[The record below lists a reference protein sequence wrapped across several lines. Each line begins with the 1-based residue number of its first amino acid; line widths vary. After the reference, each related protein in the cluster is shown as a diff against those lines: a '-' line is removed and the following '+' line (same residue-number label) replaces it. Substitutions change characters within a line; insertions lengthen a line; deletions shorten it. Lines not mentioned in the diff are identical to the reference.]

1 MEINIARMVEAARV
15 ATLAWGK
22 AASKADSLSAI
33 MGDAIKAAWP
43 TEAAFESKTVRE
55 WLVEAAASVPGGKD
69 WVKIYNAPAPASPA
83 GTEWKRAHNLI
94 DNRLRLAKAAA
105 YPATVPTPVAATLTP
120 AQISAEV
127 AQKAAK
133 TASVEWI
140 QSATE
145 TGNIKAEAAIKG
157 TEAKLAETKAKA
169 AEAKAKLD
177 PTKAAEA
184 EALKAQAETEK
195 AQAEA
200 LKVKAAEA
208 DEETKAKAAIAKAA
222 QDAANKE
229 AAAIR
234 LANKIAKVIEKAEAL
249 LVEAGALEGAEG
261 LVNYMTTTRN
271 ALTEFKAAN
280 I

>member
-43 TEAAFESKTVRE
+43 TEAAFESKTVRG
-55 WLVEAAASVPGGKD
+55 WLVEAAASVPGGKE
-69 WVKIYNAPAPASPA
+69 WAEIYNAPAPASPA

-105 YPATVPTPVAATLTP
+105 YPAQVVAPAVATLTP
-120 AQISAEV
+120 AQISAEI

-133 TASVEWI
+133 TASVEWV

-145 TGNIKAEAAIKG
+145 AGNIKAEAAIKG
-157 TEAKLAETKAKA
+157 AEAKLAETKAKA

-177 PTKAAEA
+177 PTKAFEA

-195 AQAEA
+195 AQADV

-208 DEETKAKAAIAKAA
+208 DEDTKAKAAIAKAA
-222 QDAANKE
+222 QEAANEE

-234 LANKIAKVIEKAEAL
+234 LANKIAKVIEKADDL
-249 LVEAGALEGAEG
+249 ILKAGELEGAEG
-261 LVNYMTTTRN
+261 LVDFMT
-271 ALTEFKAAN
+271 ALRSAVATFKALN